1 VWGTTKIE
9 VGFIRMRTL
18 PRGAVLDHPP
28 VPLDRLLVMSTPE
41 EVLRALASPDR
52 LAVAGALAR
61 GEATAGDLA
70 ATLGMPVAAVRRHL
84 SRLSAAGLAAVEPDR
99 HTYRFVPEALRQAA
113 RDVGPVRDA
122 GLPLGAI
129 HAGEEAVLR
138 AYFRDGRLREIPS
151 KLSKRRV
158 VLARLALEFDVG
170 VRYPERQVNETLRRF
185 DDDYATLRRYLVD
198 EGFLTREKG
207 LYWRSGGPVEV

>member
-1 VWGTTKIE
+1 
-9 VGFIRMRTL
+9 
-18 PRGAVLDHPP
+18 
-28 VPLDRLLVMSTPE
+28 
-41 EVLRALASPDR
+41 
-52 LAVAGALAR
+52 VAGALAR

>member
-1 VWGTTKIE
+1 
-9 VGFIRMRTL
+9 
-18 PRGAVLDHPP
+18 
-28 VPLDRLLVMSTPE
+28 MSTPE

-52 LAVAGALAR
+52 LAVAGTLAR
-61 GEATAGDLA
+61 GEATASDLA
-70 ATLGMPVAAVRRHL
+70 SMLGMPVAAVRRHL

-99 HTYRFVPEALRQAA
+99 RTYRFVPEALRRAA
-113 RDVGPVRDA
+113 RNVGPVRDA

-129 HAGEEAVLR
+129 DAGEEAVLR
-138 AYFRDGRLREIPS
+138 AYFRGGRLTEIPS
-151 KLSKRRV
+151 KLSKRRI

-170 VRYPERQVNETLRRF
+170 VRYPERQVNETLKRF

-198 EGFLTREKG
+198 EGFLSRDKG